1 MLADHIG
8 IPQIRD
14 LASRSEQYTESIRV
28 GSLSRLA
35 ELLYP
40 ESDQE
45 GRLLD
50 VSIEFAGG
58 RKGFPEIRGRVEG
71 ALELLCQRCLGPLS
85 WQSALDFRLV
95 VVGNEADLEF
105 VSEPFDA
112 VISGETGICLME
124 IVEDELLSSLP
135 LAPMHADEEN
145 CDPSGDVEIVAAD
158 DEPAEGEMNKPFGD
172 LAAMLKAAESPGE
185 KN

>member
-1 MLADHIG
+1 M
-8 IPQIRD
+8 
-14 LASRSEQYTESIRV
+14 
-28 GSLSRLA
+28 
-35 ELLYP
+35 YP

-45 GRLLD
+45 DRSLAL
-50 VSIEFAGG
+50 SIEFLGG
-58 RKGFPEIRGRVEG
+58 RQGFPEIRGRIEG

-95 VVGNEADLEF
+95 VVGNEADLEL

-112 VISGETGICLME
+112 VIAGEHGICLTE
-124 IVEDELLSSLP
+124 IVEDELLASLP

-145 CDPSGDVEIVAAD
+145 CDPSGDVEIVVAG
-158 DEPAEGEMNKPFGD
+158 DEPVEDELNKPFGD